1 MKVFAREDPSLILNQ
16 KLFQKILVQL
26 VGGFGFWKGSQ
37 NRTKMLI
44 VPVANFL

>member
-1 MKVFAREDPSLILNQ
+1 MKVFAREDPSLVLNQ
-16 KLFQKILVQL
+16 KLFQKIL